1 MQITSWLKRA
11 ALAAAFMASC
21 GAALAGEDFSQYAHK
36 AYITFSGYE
45 GEATLTNF
53 PALVRIA
60 EGVGGFSYADCA
72 LANGQDVRFT
82 LGDGAELPSE
92 VVKWDAQGTSEFW
105 VNVPVLTASTRIM
118 VFWGNAGA
126 KARPLE
132 ALPWSK
138 DYKVV
143 YGMNETT
150 ALMKDSS
157 VYGAHGMISADA
169 RAVPG
174 LVGGSRGFDGTAQN
188 GSMIG
193 QLERTLIRPEKSV
206 SWEFWFKQDV
216 RSSSMRPMLTYD
228 ISNYNQGML
237 FLLTSGG
244 KVEVKFGAN
253 GFNDITSSEVSAAEW
268 HHVLF
273 THDNG
278 TRAYCLY
285 VDGAQSKAGTM
296 TQNWFADSQ
305 NITFRAAYS
314 TCPNTNFGS
323 YTKYFD
329 GELDEI
335 RISAGVRNA
344 DYAKAVFMNAAS
356 NDVFQVIEAEPA
368 VATEIAV
375 AGEAAAEVGEGIRY
389 VADGEPKL
397 FADGVEVS
405 GVLAN
410 AKHVVTLTPM
420 KKQYKVTVAADAGGS
435 VSPALT
441 DEWKDAGTIIDVEAT
456 PADATKAFYAWDGN
470 CPTLEVFTA
479 SFKLPV
485 DRPRTLTAQ
494 FGTAWYVKTAENGGD
509 DAADGL
515 SSATAKATL
524 GACYSAMVAA
534 ADWPAVMQVDEGT
547 YSMRASG
554 NDIEVTAANPI
565 AIRSLKGAEVTKL
578 NQGWVNKQH
587 CICLNHIG
595 SVIDGFTFYNG
606 YGCDWNVAGV
616 YLQHVKGHVQNCI
629 FSGPTLNINNCS
641 GVQSGTSKDGTSSIG
656 WFRNCVFR
664 NGSYNSGSG
673 SYFGAPVNVGGCI
686 VDSCVFT
693 NNVGCKTIR
702 MTDAIVRNCLFADNT
717 SKQASYGDGGG
728 LYLNGASMVENC
740 TFINNKAEYRG
751 GAMYGTAVAVN
762 CAFGGNK
769 ATVSSNGADLFGTGV
784 RTLNCLSANFT
795 DDELVNGNKLGVPTF
810 ADAENRDFR
819 PTGVSPSVNAGA
831 YTLAAY
837 AIGAT
842 DLDGSNRVNQV
853 VDIGCYE
860 YVPSGDEPLAVN
872 VLADVQSGVDALTVA
887 FSAMVSGSDDVSY
900 AWDFGDGTTSTEAS
914 PTHHYDHA
922 GYFTVALTVTDNAD
936 GTRTATFADGRDMIK
951 IKPTTCYVRK
961 GGESTPVEPYATPE
975 TAANDVYTAFLVG
988 SRKIDVG
995 EGDIPMGSSFTI
1007 ERALEIRGKGREV
1020 TRIDESGGKRLVVA
1034 NADVVIADLMLR
1046 NDQGGGWNEGLLR
1059 LSADAL
1065 VTNCVFS
1072 DFYTANGHIVY
1083 LSAGRLVDCV
1093 VRNSS
1098 NYTAQPLGIGILGG
1112 GVQVI
1117 GCVVSNLDQK
1127 ITSYDSRYGDVNGI
1141 GILVHGTYSPT
1152 PIIRNCLIADNHG
1165 TAFSEAYTNGVG
1177 AGICLWGKATVEN
1190 CTIVSN
1196 VVNYGKGA
1204 GLHTASGAGI
1214 TNVIVWGNSIVHRD
1228 EIEGAVDNVTGVR
1241 SVLSHCCAP
1250 ELTNEVGCVTVDPL
1264 FNLGQK
1270 AKLPYWSLLG
1280 ASPCRNAGVKAEW
1293 MEGATDLYGNPRLRG
1308 RPDIGCFENPFGLG
1322 TVLLLK

>member
-1 MQITSWLKRA
+1 MTSCLKRA
-11 ALAAAFMASC
+11 ALAAAFMVSC
-21 GAALAGEDFSQYAHK
+21 GAALAGEDFSHYAHK

-45 GEATLTNF
+45 GETTLTNF
-53 PALVRIA
+53 PALVKLA
-60 EGVGGFSYADCA
+60 AGVGGFSYADCA
-72 LANGQDVRFT
+72 LANGQDVRFS
-82 LGDGAELPSE
+82 LGDGKELPSE
-92 VVKWDAQGTSEFW
+92 CVKWDTAGTSEFW
-105 VNVPVLTASTRIM
+105 VRVPELTASTRIM
-118 VFWGNAGA
+118 MFWGNAGA
-126 KARPLE
+126 KARPPE

-157 VYGAHGMISADA
+157 AYGAHGLISADA
-169 RAVPG
+169 RVVPG
-174 LVGGSRGFDGTAQN
+174 AVGGSRGFDGTAQN

-253 GFNDITSSEVSAAEW
+253 GFADITSGAVSAAEW

-273 THDNG
+273 THDNS
-278 TRAYCLY
+278 TRAYRLY
-285 VDGAQSKAGTM
+285 VDGAQSNAGTM
-296 TQNWFADSQ
+296 TQNWFGDSQ

-368 VATEIAV
+368 TATRIAV
-375 AGEAAAEVGEGIRY
+375 TSEVVEEVGEGVRY
-389 VADGEPKL
+389 VADDDPVTY
-397 FADGVEVS
+397 ADGVAVESVP
-405 GVLAN
+405 AN
-410 AKHVVTLTPM
+410 AKHVVTVAPIR
-420 KKQYKVTVAADAGGS
+420 KQFRVTVAAGAGGS
-435 VSPALT
+435 VTPAL
-441 DEWKDAGTIIDVEAT
+441 DGEWKNAGTIIDVAAT

-494 FGTAWYVKTAENGGD
+494 FGTAWYVKTADAGGD
-509 DAADGL
+509 DTADGL

-534 ADWPAVMQVDEGT
+534 DTWPAVMLVDEGT

-554 NDIEVTAANPI
+554 ANFEVIAEAPI
-565 AIRSLKGAEVTKL
+565 AIRSQKGAEVTKL
-578 NQGWVNKQH
+578 DQGNTNGKYG
-587 CICLNHIG
+587 IRLNHIG
-595 SVIDGFTFYNG
+595 SVLDGFQFYNG
-606 YGCDWNVAGV
+606 SGCSWNYAGV

-629 FSGPTLNINNCS
+629 FSGPKLNIQNCS
-641 GVQSGTSKDGTSSIG
+641 GVQSGTTKDETSSVG

-664 NGSYNSGSG
+664 NGAYNSGTG
-673 SYFGAPVNVGGCI
+673 SYFGSPVNVGGCI

-728 LYLNGASMVENC
+728 LYLNGASLVENC

-751 GAMYGTAVAVN
+751 GAMHGTAVAVN

-831 YTLAAY
+831 YTRAAY
-837 AIGAT
+837 GLGAT
-842 DLDGSNRVNQV
+842 DLDGLNRVNQV

-872 VLADVQSGVDALTVA
+872 VLADVQSGVDALTVT
-887 FSAMVSGSDDVSY
+887 FSATVSGSDDVSY
-900 AWDFGDGTTSTEAS
+900 VWDFGDGATSTEAN
-914 PTHHYDHA
+914 PTHHYAAA
-922 GYFTVALTVTDNAD
+922 GYYTVNLTVTDNKD
-936 GTRTATFADGRDMIK
+936 DTRTATFADGKDMIK

-961 GGESTPVEPYATPE
+961 SGESTPVEPYVTPE
-975 TAANDVYTAFLVG
+975 TAANDVYTAYLVG

-995 EGDIPMGSSFTI
+995 EGGIPMGSSFTI

-1020 TRIDESGGKRLVVA
+1020 TRIDEAGGKRLTVA

-1046 NDQGGGWNEGLLR
+1046 NEQGGGWNEGLLR

-1141 GILVHGTYSPT
+1141 GILVHDTYSPA

-1177 AGICLWGKATVEN
+1177 AGICLWGKAIVEN

-1204 GLHTASGAGI
+1204 GLHAAGGSGI
-1214 TNVIVWGNSIVHRD
+1214 TNVIVWGNCIINRD
-1228 EIEGAVDNVTGVR
+1228 QIEGAVDNVTGAR

-1250 ELTNEVGCVTVDPL
+1250 ELTDVIGCVTADPL
-1264 FNLGQK
+1264 FNFGTK
-1270 AKLPYWSLLG
+1270 GNLPFWALLSS
-1280 ASPCRNAGVKAEW
+1280 SPCRDAGVKETW
-1293 MEGATDLYGNPRLRG
+1293 MEGATDLAGNPRRNG
-1308 RPDIGCFENPFGLG
+1308 RPDIGCYESTAKTGMVM
-1322 TVLLLK
+1322 TIR